1 MRSGIGARQPACR
14 IASICRSAWRTDG
27 RAWTPTSDQDDVEVL
42 HVGSNDGDVGVGS
55 RSETDSGEPAIS
67 AFERWHAGGV
77 RPPRPTTA
85 RRAAGILALAAG
97 ISYLTVEAMAASR
110 VPAYSYLNDV
120 VSDLGRPTSPLS
132 WWMNAA
138 FRVQG
143 MAFVITA
150 AIVVATSRP
159 KHGAL
164 AFTAFACLYGAGSV
178 LVGLVPSGAGG
189 TAQLLHVAGASA
201 AIVGGNLALVAAGR
215 IGLPDPST
223 AARALGY
230 ALGGLGLT

>member
-1 MRSGIGARQPACR
+1 M
-14 IASICRSAWRTDG
+14 
-27 RAWTPTSDQDDVEVL
+27 
-42 HVGSNDGDVGVGS
+42 
-55 RSETDSGEPAIS
+55 
-67 AFERWHAGGV
+67 

-85 RRAAGILALAAG
+85 RRAAGVLALAAG
-97 ISYLTVEAMAASR
+97 ISYLTVEAIAASR
-110 VPAYSYLNDV
+110 VPAYSYLSNV

-150 AIVVATSRP
+150 AVLVATSRP

-201 AIVGGNLALVAAGR
+201 AIVGGNLALVTAGR
-215 IGLPDPST
+215 IGLPDSST
-223 AARALGY
+223 AARTLGY
-230 ALGGLGLT
+230 ALGGLGLTAAAALVGTDSPQGACERTAIYSIIAWQLVVGARLLLSRGPVGDRRAHGRAR